1 MDLVRKNKEGGF
13 MTEETKDLMCNETI
27 EEYEQLSMIKQ
38 LNNTSYT
45 YKSSE
50 LILSSYDLSVTQQRI
65 INLGCKKIQPIYIE
79 KRMTPDSLKN
89 VLGAISFDL
98 IKISTSEFKKEY
110 GLKGNN
116 IYDSLEQEI
125 DDLYQ
130 KEIRYLK
137 NKDGRNKE
145 GKKRWVDTLEFDR
158 PNGTIDM
165 SFNPSLILD
174 LLVLKGQYVALFFD
188 MSQSIGSKYAFRL
201 YEILKNFAYLGNY
214 KVLVEELKY
223 MLNIVD
229 KYVQFR
235 DFSRGVL
242 KPNLEAINKYSD
254 IQVEYTLIRAGRN
267 VKWIDF
273 KIAMKRNK
281 SFTPNNNFKE
291 QIPTAFNEV
300 SEALA
305 KYNITLSS
313 SDAEMLFDLAIE
325 VTKAKYP
332 NMSAVDYIMEK
343 VKILDNY
350 VQTKDVQSAIG
361 FIRRAMETDYGNNS
375 IKKVGKPTS
384 FNNFE
389 GRNYSKE
396 ESKKMEYQLLGWD
409 TEIDSEEE

>member
-13 MTEETKDLMCNETI
+13 MTEETKDLMYNETI

-273 KIAMKRNK
+273 KISMKRNK

-325 VTKAKYP
+325 VTKVQYP

-350 VQTKDVQSAIG
+350 VQTKDVESAIG
-361 FIRRAMETDYGNNS
+361 FIRRAMETDYGNKS
-375 IKKVGKPTS
+375 IKKIGKPTN

-389 GRNYSKE
+389 GRNYTKE

-409 TEIDSEEE
+409 TEIETEEE

>member
-1 MDLVRKNKEGGF
+1 MTKQTDEDLV
-13 MTEETKDLMCNETI
+13 CNETI

-273 KIAMKRNK
+273 KISMKRNK

-325 VTKAKYP
+325 VTKVQYP

-350 VQTKDVQSAIG
+350 VQTKDVESAIG
-361 FIRRAMETDYGNNS
+361 FIRRAMETDYGNKS
-375 IKKVGKPTS
+375 IKKIGKPTN

-389 GRNYSKE
+389 GRNYTKE

-409 TEIDSEEE
+409 TEIETEEE